1 MNITDL
7 LAFID
12 ASPSPWHVVA
22 TVTERLKPLGFKVLT
37 ETSPWTLKPGGK
49 YLLCRDGSVA
59 AIIVGTEPFQQSGAK
74 LIGAHTDSP
83 GFRIKP
89 KPLSLQ
95 DGYLRL
101 AVEVYG
107 GPTLATFADR
117 DLSLAGRV
125 SYQQGST
132 IKNRM
137 VRIDQPLLR
146 LANLPIHLNRGVNS
160 EGLKFDLQ
168 NELPLLFANSGEGV
182 LENNRFI
189 GWLAEQAGLD
199 DESIKAF
206 ELAVYDTQK
215 GAVWGM
221 NNEFYSNSQIDNL
234 ACCHAALMALTETCD
249 EAFQQTRVSI
259 LFDHEEIGSQT
270 AEGADGRFFTDV
282 MHAIAGDH
290 IPENVRQGM
299 ARSFLISADMA
310 HAYQPN
316 FPSYYELDHK
326 VIVNQGPVIKSH
338 AKRRYATDSLASAW
352 FSHWCEQ
359 AGVPVQQYSH
369 RGDIPCGSTI
379 GPISAAKLGIRTV
392 DVGSPMWAMHSA
404 RESAGVLDH
413 DYLTKAFTAFYR
425 DNDFLTALSAGN
437 GS

>member
-1 MNITDL
+1 MNIADL
-7 LAFID
+7 LEFID

-22 TVTERLKPLGFKVLT
+22 TVSKRLEPLGFKVLT
-37 ETSPWTLKPGGK
+37 ETSPWSLEPGGN

-59 AIIVGTEPFQQSGAK
+59 AVMVGTEPFQHSGAK

-107 GPTLATFADR
+107 GPTLATFSDR
-117 DLSLAGRV
+117 DLSLAGRI

-132 IKNRM
+132 IKNRL

-160 EGLKFDLQ
+160 DGLKFDLQ
-168 NELPLLFANSGEGV
+168 NELPLMFANSDESK
-182 LENNRFI
+182 LENNRFT
-189 GWLAEQAGLD
+189 GWLAEQAELEC
-199 DESIKAF
+199 ESIKAF

-215 GAVWGM
+215 GALWGM
-221 NNEFYSNSQIDNL
+221 NNEFYSDSQIDNL
-234 ACCHAALMALTETCD
+234 ACCHAALTALAETC
-249 EAFQQTRVSI
+249 QVTSKQTRVSI

-270 AEGADGRFFTDV
+270 AEGADGRFFSDV
-282 MHAIAGDH
+282 MQAIAGNPT
-290 IPENVRQGM
+290 PEQLRQGM

-310 HAYQPN
+310 HAYHPN
-316 FPSYYELDHK
+316 FANYYEAEHK

-369 RGDIPCGSTI
+369 RGDLPCGSTI

-413 DYLTKAFTAFYR
+413 DYLIKAFTAFYQ
-425 DNDFLTALSAGN
+425 DNDFLASL
-437 GS
+437 